1 MASIFT
7 INTIGMMFLILSVM
21 FGFIL
26 PNSTP
31 LTLVWII
38 IGMSAGIGAGL
49 GIGGYRW
56 PKFGIMTIG
65 LFSGCLFG
73 SIIYSLLFSENP

>member
-7 INTIGMMFLILSVM
+7 INTLGMTFLMISVM

-26 PNSTP
+26 PTSTP
-31 LTLVWII
+31 LMLVWII
-38 IGMSAGIGAGL
+38 IGMSSGIGLGL
-49 GIGGYRW
+49 GVGGYRW

-73 SIIYSLLFSENP
+73 SIIYSLLFS